1 MGGILLKIIDFEE
14 VKKLAKKTKATDW
27 YNWVEEVLKNKDRF
41 VMPPKM
47 SIPQDSGNY
56 YHIMP
61 AMYEDEN
68 IVTVKMIGR
77 HFLKENEKRPT
88 MMADMMLYE
97 ADTGILKALM
107 DAEYITTL
115 RTGVVAAHSAIKF
128 VKKDFDTLGL
138 IGLGDIMTVFFITF
152 INKLR
157 DGNDNRKLVV
167 KLYKHHQQE
176 VRFAERFS
184 NLENITFI
192 YCDTYEEVITDT
204 DLVVSTVTKADKNF
218 VADECFKQGITV
230 IPICTLGFQNCD
242 LFFDKVFTDEIEQ
255 IRGFKY
261 FNKFKAVANVSD
273 VLNLKKKG
281 RENNEE
287 RIIVYNYGLGIHD
300 LYFAKKFYELADVN
314 DIDYSYS
321 YSKSKY
327 FI

>member
-1 MGGILLKIIDFEE
+1 MNGGILLKIIDFEE

-138 IGLGDIMTVFFITF
+138 IGLGNIMTV
-152 INKLR
+152 LR

-218 VADECFKQGITV
+218 VADKCFKQGITV

-287 RIIVYNYGLGIHD
+287 RIIVYILPKNFMSWQTLTI
-300 LYFAKKFYELADVN
+300 L
-314 DIDYSYS
+314 ITS